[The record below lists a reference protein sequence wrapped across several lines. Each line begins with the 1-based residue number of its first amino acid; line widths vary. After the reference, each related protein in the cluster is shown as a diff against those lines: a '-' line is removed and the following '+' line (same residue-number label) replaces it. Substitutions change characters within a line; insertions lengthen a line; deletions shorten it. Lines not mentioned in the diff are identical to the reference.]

1 LTAICSK
8 EKHGTEN
15 KWEKESVEN
24 KKFYFC
30 KIYSMLDNKD
40 IMNAKRAMK

>member
-1 LTAICSK
+1 MAICSK

-15 KWEKESVEN
+15 KGEKESVKN
-24 KKFYFC
+24 KKFYFWQIC
-30 KIYSMLDNKD
+30 SMLDNKD